1 MGVWLFRNNE
11 EIERGKSISPELVK
25 ENEESSQGASMSS
38 PSPFSTPQWKYEVF
52 LSFRGVDTRRGFTDH
67 LYAALQRKGI
77 LTFRDDEE
85 LERGKPISPEL
96 LKAIEESR
104 FAIVIFSRN
113 YAFSTW
119 CLDELAK
126 IIRCMRET
134 GLTVWPVFYDVDPSN
149 VRKQT
154 RTFGEAFSEHE
165 NRFTE
170 NIKKV
175 EIWRDALRE
184 VTNLSGWHLQDWH
197 QKQFKP

>member
-1 MGVWLFRNNE
+1 M
-11 EIERGKSISPELVK
+11 
-25 ENEESSQGASMSS
+25 SSQGASMSS
-38 PSPFSTPQWKYEVF
+38 PSSSSTPYEVF

-85 LERGKPISPEL
+85 LERGKSISPEL

-119 CLDELAK
+119 CLVELAHIVK
-126 IIRCMRET
+126 CMRERK
-134 GLTVWPVFYDVDPSN
+134 LTIWPIFYDVDPSD

-154 RTFGEAFSEHE
+154 GTFGQAFNDHE
-165 NRFTE
+165 KRFKD
-170 NIKKV
+170 NIKTVKM
-175 EIWRDALRE
+175 WRAALRE
-184 VTNLSGWHLQDWH
+184 VANLSGWHLQDR
-197 QKQFKP
+197 

>member
-1 MGVWLFRNNE
+1 M
-11 EIERGKSISPELVK
+11 
-25 ENEESSQGASMSS
+25 SSQGASMSS
-38 PSPFSTPQWKYEVF
+38 PSSSSTPQWKYEVF

-85 LERGKPISPEL
+85 LERGKSISPEL

-119 CLDELAK
+119 CLVELAHIVK
-126 IIRCMRET
+126 CMRERK
-134 GLTVWPVFYDVDPSN
+134 LMIWPIFYDVDPSD

-154 RTFGEAFSEHE
+154 GTFGQAFNDHE
-165 NRFTE
+165 KRFKD
-170 NIKKV
+170 NIKMV
-175 EIWRDALRE
+175 EMWRAALRE
-184 VTNLSGWHLQDWH
+184 VANLSGWHLQDR
-197 QKQFKP
+197 